1 MAEEHSLEMLLNLAG
16 DPQGH
21 AVPASALIKHVP
33 EGERP
38 PSLVHSPALVISQSR
53 NVGNETLG
61 L

>member
-1 MAEEHSLEMLLNLAG
+1 MLLNLAG

-21 AVPASALIKHVP
+21 AVPASALIEHVP